1 VTYLKMSLKNLCR
14 RRYRTLFTMTAI
26 GVAIALMILLI
37 SVSLGLKENSDAPG
51 SIDFRVVPAGSD
63 ILDPVLGSGQ
73 TMLGNVHNE
82 IETLFLDPRVKGASP
97 VLNRVVYAYTNDPN
111 KTSVVLATG
120 VIPGTID
127 VMPAAASGFTGGDP
141 YYFGGG
147 WTDEAVINRQMAVL
161 LGLDV
166 GDRLNLD
173 ISTGAFA
180 SPKGFKVVNIID
192 TVDYSGIPVVV
203 IHLSELQYITGNL
216 EGDRAD
222 QILVEGVDAGPLLE
236 NLYPD
241 HLVLSGPEYTAF
253 KIASDKRIL
262 ATAAATALV
271 SFVLGMLFI
280 GTTMVMSVSELEGDM
295 AVMSAIGISR
305 ISILKLVFYESF
317 FLSAGGGI
325 TGVLLSVVGKV
336 FLYCLLTRV
345 IGLNISSATEP
356 MLLVG
361 GFTVSVG
368 AGIFTGII
376 VALLMKPPDMTR
388 AF

>member
-1 VTYLKMSLKNLCR
+1 MV
-14 RRYRTLFTMTAI
+14 
-26 GVAIALMILLI
+26 LLT
-37 SVSLGLKENSDAPG
+37 SVSLGLKENSAASG
-51 SIDFRVVPAGSD
+51 SIDFWVVPADSD

-73 TMLGNVHNE
+73 TMLGDVHSE

-120 VIPGTID
+120 VIPGAID
-127 VMPAAASGFTGGDP
+127 VMPAAASGFKGGDP
-141 YYFGGG
+141 YFFGGG
-147 WTDEAVINRQMAVL
+147 WTDEAVINRQMADL

-166 GDRLNLD
+166 GDRLNLN
-173 ISTGAFA
+173 ISTGIFA
-180 SPKGFKVVNIID
+180 SPKGFKVVNVID

-222 QILVEGVDAGPLLE
+222 QILVEGPDAGPLLE
-236 NLYPD
+236 KLYPD
-241 HLVLSGPEYTAF
+241 HLVLSGSEYTTF
-253 KIASDKRIL
+253 KIVSNKRIL

-271 SFVLGMLFI
+271 SFILGMLFI

-305 ISILKLVFYESF
+305 ISILKSVFYESL
-317 FLSAGGGI
+317 FLSAGGGL
-325 TGVLLSVVGKV
+325 TGVLLAVVGNM
-336 FLYCLLTRV
+336 FLNNMLTRV
-345 IGLNISSATEP
+345 IGLSVSPAIEP
-356 MLLVG
+356 MLLIG

-368 AGIFTGII
+368 AGIFTGIM
-376 VALLMKPPDMTR
+376 VALLMKRPDMTR

>member
-173 ISTGAFA
+173 ISTGTFA

-376 VALLMKPPDMTR
+376 VALLMKRPDMTR

>member
-1 VTYLKMSLKNLCR
+1 
-14 RRYRTLFTMTAI
+14 MTAI
-26 GVAIALMILLI
+26 GVAIALIILLT
-37 SVSLGLKENSDAPG
+37 SVSLGLKENSAASG
-51 SIDFRVVPAGSD
+51 SIDFWVVPADSD
-63 ILDPVLGSGQ
+63 ILDPILGSGQ
-73 TMLGNVHNE
+73 TMLGDVHGE

-111 KTSVVLATG
+111 ETSVVLATG
-120 VIPGTID
+120 VIPGAID
-127 VMPAAASGFTGGDP
+127 VMPFAASGFTGGDP
-141 YYFGGG
+141 YFFGGG
-147 WTDEAVINRQMAVL
+147 WTDEAVINRQMADL
-161 LGLDV
+161 LGLGV

-173 ISTGAFA
+173 ISTGIFA
-180 SPKGFKVVNIID
+180 SPKSFRVVNIID

-203 IHLSELQYITGNL
+203 IHISELQYITGNL

-222 QILVEGVDAGPLLE
+222 QILVEGPDAGPLLE

-241 HLVLSGPEYTAF
+241 HLVLSGSEYTAF

-271 SFVLGMLFI
+271 SFILGMLFI
-280 GTTMVMSVSELEGDM
+280 GTTMVMSVSEMEGDM

-305 ISILKLVFYESF
+305 ISILKSVFYESLF
-317 FLSAGGGI
+317 LSAGGYESLFLSAGGGLI
-325 TGVLLSVVGKV
+325 GVLLAVVGKL
-336 FLYCLLTRV
+336 FLNSVLTRV
-345 IGLNISSATEP
+345 VGFNVSPAIDP

-368 AGIFTGII
+368 AGIFTGIM
-376 VALLMKPPDMTR
+376 VALLMKRPDITR